1 MKYKLIESSMFRK
14 YNPIFIIHAL
24 LLSLLYSLVFS
35 GNVLGFLNLYHGWVV
50 FFISALTFF
59 LILIIYIKTTS
70 QDFINSFKFDPNSQN
85 LKPKLLEILLLL
97 SGSIIIFVLVIFPLS
112 MWPIS
117 SITNQLPY
125 DSALYH
131 FPKAINLFQSGS
143 IWNQSSIAY
152 WEYPFGYENL
162 LSFTLLLTGKVNSF
176 GIVHAA
182 IAFFLILNIFL
193 IGRRYTKL
201 SSGTLLFLIVI
212 FLLSKN
218 IVFLLDYFPWIKINQ
233 YRWVLNSN
241 PWAIFGNLFNEI
253 GKNDLYLGSAMLSMI
268 VHMPISVKHQ
278 STKSAN
284 PVGLAMGTMLVFS
297 IKPNGALFAVPLWIL
312 MLVWI
317 IKQSENRNLSGW
329 ARIFLF
335 AVLIIP
341 GLSWA
346 FRNYKLLGQLFPDST
361 MSLQAKSIFS
371 LFSQL
376 IGNGLPLSGKIVLIL
391 IITSIFL
398 LIVQKKFTRIPL
410 IILASLILI
419 FIFTPA
425 SANFSEDGTF
435 LVIQWR
441 FGLAL
446 LGYLLILMLY
456 VSESFILRV
465 YQFILDSRIFF
476 WITILL
482 VFSFTLGLTFERHD
496 LLKIYPQKQAII
508 QNYFSE
514 PVGSSGYYSA
524 YDYIQK
530 NFHGAKIR
538 IDNGLPFYAY
548 GEGFENFPTVAPYP
562 LWSDS
567 LESIKIDT
575 YLIFT
580 DENHPYPD
588 YLASQEFLANW
599 VIVYEDEVSRIYR
612 LSKEY

>member
-1 MKYKLIESSMFRK
+1 MFRK
-14 YNPIFIIHAL
+14 YDPVFIIHAL

-50 FFISALTFF
+50 FFISTLTFF
-59 LILIIYIKTTS
+59 LVLIIYIKTSS
-70 QDFINSFKFDPNSQN
+70 QNFINSFKFELTSQN
-85 LKPKLLEILLLL
+85 LKPRLLEIFLLL
-97 SGSIIIFVLVIFPLS
+97 SGSILIFVLVVFPLS
-112 MWPIS
+112 RWPIS
-117 SITNQLPY
+117 SITNPLPY

-131 FPKAINLFQSGS
+131 FPKAINLFQTGS

-201 SSGTLLFLIVI
+201 SPGILLLLIVL

-218 IVFLLDYFPWIKINQ
+218 IVALLDYLPWINTNQ
-233 YRWVLNSN
+233 YRWVFNSN
-241 PWAIFGNLFNEI
+241 PWAIFGTLFNEI
-253 GKNDLYLGSAMLSMI
+253 GKNDLFSGAAMLSMV
-268 VHMPISVKHQ
+268 VHTPILGKNQ
-278 STKSAN
+278 SLKSAN
-284 PVGLAMGTMLVFS
+284 AVGLAMGTMLVFS
-297 IKPNGALFAVPLWIL
+297 IKPNGALLAVPLWIL
-312 MLVWI
+312 MLVWFY
-317 IKQSENRNLSGW
+317 KQPENRNFSGW
-329 ARIFLF
+329 VRIFLS

-341 GLSWA
+341 GLLWT
-346 FRNYKLLGQLFPDST
+346 FRNYKLLGQLFPEST

-371 LFSQL
+371 LFMQL
-376 IGNGLPLSGKIVLIL
+376 IENGIPLSGKIVLIL
-391 IITSIFL
+391 ITITIIL
-398 LIVQKKFTRIPL
+398 LFVQKKFTRIPL
-410 IILASLILI
+410 IILSSLLLI

-425 SANFSEDGTF
+425 SANLSEENTF
-435 LVIQWR
+435 VVIQWR

-446 LGYLLILMLY
+446 LGYLLILLLY
-456 VSESFILRV
+456 VSESVILKV
-465 YQFILDSRIFF
+465 YHFILDSRIFF

-482 VFSFTLGLTFERHD
+482 VFSFTFGLTFERRD
-496 LLKIYPQKQAII
+496 LLKLYPQKQAVI

-524 YDYIQK
+524 YDYINK

-548 GEGFENFPTVAPYP
+548 GKEFENFPTVAPYP

-567 LESIKIDT
+567 LASIKIDT
-575 YLIFT
+575 YLIFK

-588 YLASQEFLANW
+588 YLGSKEFLTNW